1 MRVSGRNIYYMNGAD
16 AAGGGGGS
24 VDESKIIVK
33 SATMPEASSDNAGK
47 MYIYA
52 GQTNAN
58 YTHGYIYENQYTAT
72 YSGTIAFSPAGISV
86 SDENFSNFLNTWKQY
101 LTTPTLVTNGTITYD
116 GSSSLWQMVMKDAN
130 DQQIGTLQL
139 YQQDYEDSGF
149 TFPADPQDGDS
160 YTFTT
165 TITESSSSYQWVRI
179 DVQPAGPTIPTPA
192 TYWYTGNTGT
202 TITIVD
208 TTDADCVEVF
218 RNGILQ
224 RQGVAYTVS
233 GTTLTLTDAVE
244 ATDEIA
250 VKVNDLSSA
259 DLQAIEALLHNVNS
273 GTN

>member
-1 MRVSGRNIYYMNGAD
+1 MSDILYSSLVLSSK
-16 AAGGGGGS
+16 AGSGGGS
-24 VDESKIIVK
+24 VDETKIIIK
-33 SATMPEASSDNAGK
+33 TDTLPTASAENAGK
-47 MYIYA
+47 IYIYSGA
-52 GQTNAN
+52 TNST
-58 YTHGYIYENQYTAT
+58 YTHGYIYESQPVNPTYEANLVFDHGTFGSLDFYKAAQFLIDAT
-72 YSGTIAFSPAGISV
+72 SDFKKVKSGTM
-86 SDENFSNFLNTWKQY
+86 
-101 LTTPTLVTNGTITYD
+101 TYD
-116 GSSSLWQMVMKDAN
+116 LAGNIWHITFKDKDGNAIRSNYNLYTEDLEEYDIMPVDTFTDGQVVNFTVASLTEHA
-130 DQQIGTLQL
+130 
-139 YQQDYEDSGF
+139 
-149 TFPADPQDGDS
+149 DS
-160 YTFTT
+160 YAM
-165 TITESSSSYQWVRI
+165 VRI

-208 TTDADCVEVF
+208 TTDANCVEVF

-233 GTTLTLTDAVE
+233 GTTLTLTDAVD